1 MQRASIEAGRR
12 LKALREMLE
21 MSQADL
27 ANKLG
32 VSQKAISQWERGER
46 DIPTTMLLKL
56 HELTGVNLHWLLTG
70 EGEPFAHPTQEDEEF
85 EQLIKSIPHQYREQI
100 KEIFKSILF
109 IAGLESAKK
118 GLKEKESSTHSTKS
132 TSG

>member
-1 MQRASIEAGRR
+1 MQRASIEAGKR
-12 LKALREMLE
+12 LKTLREMLD
-21 MSQADL
+21 MSQTELAD
-27 ANKLG
+27 KLG

-46 DIPTTMLLKL
+46 DIPTAILLKL

-70 EGEPFAHPTQEDEEF
+70 EGEPFTHPTEEDKELEE
-85 EQLIKSIPHQYREQI
+85 LIKSIPSQYREHI

-118 GLKEKESSTHSTKS
+118 GLKEKESSTRSIKS
-132 TSG
+132 T